1 MVAET
6 VLMLA
11 RAERRRSDTLSG
23 FAAWM
28 VITVGDTRPEA
39 WRVLVGSLLRKVEQG
54 SAPGSPMSTSG
65 GRLRQRTAEVL

>member
-6 VLMLA
+6 VLTLA

-28 VITVGDTRPEA
+28 GLPA
-39 WRVLVGSLLRKVEQG
+39 GKG
-54 SAPGSPMSTSG
+54 
-65 GRLRQRTAEVL
+65 